1 MNEDLE
7 GLFLFENSISQ
18 MFDSE
23 HRIAM
28 AVLERVRQMKKEHNN
43 GKNDE

>member
-1 MNEDLE
+1 MDEDLKE
-7 GLFLFENSISQ
+7 LFLFEINISH

-28 AVLERVRQMKKEHNN
+28 AVLEKVRQMKKKHIN